1 MTMNKQYLNTIYGK
15 PDTFAVNYE
24 LLARDIQLMKD
35 VTGDTIPEV
44 AKAIGVSPRK
54 LSSMLNGIP
63 FQVTIPMLMYV
74 SVNIN
79 YPVDFM
85 SYVEFVEV
93 PHEDSYED

>member
-1 MTMNKQYLNTIYGK
+1 MNKQYLNTLYGK

-24 LLARDIQLMKD
+24 LLAKDIQLMKYI
-35 VTGDTIPEV
+35 TGDTIPEV

-54 LSSMLNGIP
+54 LSSMFNGTP

-74 SVNIN
+74 SVNRTI
-79 YPVDFM
+79 DFT

-93 PHEDSYED
+93 PHEDSNED